1 MTGPAANPGMFPA
14 RPESV
19 VIATYPNYLE
29 AQKLVDRL
37 SDKGFPVQ
45 HVRIIGR
52 GLHSVEQVITRMT
65 TAKAALMG
73 AASGAWFG
81 LLVGLLLSL
90 FTITDWWKPVLLALL
105 TSELGGMNLR
115 TPSTL
120 QITDPRGENG
130 APQIIGSPAADVT
143 LTDVDISNT
152 SDPVASRVE
161 VVAELPSDLMIAEAN
176 IRVSDAT
183 GGSGNI
189 FEDLV
194 SSAVRLTALTPHP
207 DRGVLTAEFSGGLAT
222 ADLRPVVRDGGIAV
236 EVEGGSVL
244 GVQADGLISRFAD
257 AAVTGPAQQ
266 IGHGFTVAGVEVTD
280 GGMAITLDGR
290 DIALSSV
297 SAIEYR

>member
-1 MTGPAANPGMFPA
+1 MNAKRKRTKKRGNPLGVIVGVVLVVALVLVVGEIALRMFLGKEISDGFREA
-14 RPESV
+14 EQSRGAV
-19 VIATYPNYLE
+19 VSE
-29 AQKLVDRL
+29 D
-37 SDKGFPVQ
+37 VQ
-45 HVRIIGR
+45 T
-52 GLHSVEQVITRMT
+52 S
-65 TAKAALMG
+65 
-73 AASGAWFG
+73 FG
-81 LLVGLLLSL
+81 SN
-90 FTITDWWKPVLLALL
+90 PVLLALL

-120 QITDPRGENG
+120 QITDPRAENG
-130 APQIIGSPAADVT
+130 APKIIGSPAADVT

-266 IGHGFTVAGVEVTD
+266 IGRGFTVAGVEVTD

>member
-1 MTGPAANPGMFPA
+1 MNAKRKRTKKRGNPLGVIVGVVLVVALVLVVGEIALRMFLGKEISDGFREA
-14 RPESV
+14 EQSRGAV
-19 VIATYPNYLE
+19 VSE
-29 AQKLVDRL
+29 D
-37 SDKGFPVQ
+37 VQ
-45 HVRIIGR
+45 T
-52 GLHSVEQVITRMT
+52 S
-65 TAKAALMG
+65 
-73 AASGAWFG
+73 FG
-81 LLVGLLLSL
+81 SN
-90 FTITDWWKPVLLALL
+90 PVLLALL
-105 TSELGGMNLR
+105 TSELGGMNLK

-120 QITDPRGENG
+120 QITDPREENG

-266 IGHGFTVAGVEVTD
+266 IGRGFTVAGVEVTD

>member
-105 TSELGGMNLR
+105 LGVVWGAILGAAGQAA
-115 TPSTL
+115 T
-120 QITDPRGENG
+120 RGQRDFASAQRLE
-130 APQIIGSPAADVT
+130 AD
-143 LTDVDISNT
+143 DYE
-152 SDPVASRVE
+152 VE
-161 VVAELPSDLMIAEAN
+161 VDKAHAEEAMNIAGELRMIA
-176 IRVSDAT
+176 
-183 GGSGNI
+183 G
-189 FEDLV
+189 
-194 SSAVRLTALTPHP
+194 
-207 DRGVLTAEFSGGLAT
+207 
-222 ADLRPVVRDGGIAV
+222 
-236 EVEGGSVL
+236 
-244 GVQADGLISRFAD
+244 Q
-257 AAVTGPAQQ
+257 
-266 IGHGFTVAGVEVTD
+266 
-280 GGMAITLDGR
+280 
-290 DIALSSV
+290 
-297 SAIEYR
+297 

>member
-1 MTGPAANPGMFPA
+1 MNAKRKRTKKRGNPLGVIVGVVLVVALVLVVGEIALRMFLGKEISDGFREA
-14 RPESV
+14 EQSRGAV
-19 VIATYPNYLE
+19 VSE
-29 AQKLVDRL
+29 D
-37 SDKGFPVQ
+37 VQ
-45 HVRIIGR
+45 T
-52 GLHSVEQVITRMT
+52 S
-65 TAKAALMG
+65 
-73 AASGAWFG
+73 FG
-81 LLVGLLLSL
+81 SN
-90 FTITDWWKPVLLALL
+90 PVLLALL
-105 TSELGGMNLR
+105 TSELGGMNLK

-120 QITDPRGENG
+120 QITDPRAENG

-290 DIALSSV
+290 DIALSNV